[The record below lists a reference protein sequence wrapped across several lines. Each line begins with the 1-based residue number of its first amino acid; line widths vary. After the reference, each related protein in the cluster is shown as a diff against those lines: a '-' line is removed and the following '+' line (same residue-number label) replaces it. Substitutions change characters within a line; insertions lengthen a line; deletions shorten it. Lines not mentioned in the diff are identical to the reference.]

1 MADVLR
7 VNAQRIHRIGMPMEL
22 STLRS
27 SFMRSLHGLI
37 WMKNSLTFHGS
48 RRRARI
54 ANRFEA
60 FVTFSPCVILKSA
73 IIQCLPFLSYCMPFS
88 ECGSV
93 VLWSKLVLFFY
104 AGLLAIV
111 TDCLL

>member
-60 FVTFSPCVILKSA
+60 FVTFSMSS
-73 IIQCLPFLSYCMPFS
+73 LSLSCCMSFS

-111 TDCLL
+111 TDWVV